1 VNGYGKLK
9 GPTIRTIIMQHNLDA
24 LILTQTRSD
33 LNTLITGVE
42 LVIGDGRTTSGVAVV
57 TNEHTRM
64 KAGYEKDQF
73 STKLAQ
79 TVMTITDELPMILVG
94 DLNGGQE
101 KREARSIRGQ
111 ISDKKMIVIQLDLL
125 LRIPASVIRFT

>member
-1 VNGYGKLK
+1 
-9 GPTIRTIIMQHNLDA
+9 MQHNLDA

-79 TVMTITDELPMILVG
+79 TVMTITDELPIILG
-94 DLNGGQE
+94 DLNGGHE
-101 KREARSIRGQ
+101 KREARSIRGLQ
-111 ISDKKMIVIQLDLL
+111 ISDETRDCDPTGSATPYSIN
-125 LRIPASVIRFT
+125 SHHE